1 MAKRRVL
8 KITPVLVTLNILVLL
23 LIAGFY
29 TTRLIK
35 YYLKENGHKNS
46 EEAVLLVDA
55 IKKKQSFL
63 DETKGLVLDEEAGIY
78 RYKGEVD
85 DNYVLYSGMIYRI
98 ISVDK
103 ENRIKLVSENN
114 VTLMYPG
121 FKNGYKDSYVNKW
134 LNSSDAKYS
143 GIYENA
149 LVNSDVLLEETKF
162 CEDTIDDVT
171 NITCEKETDDYKITM
186 LSLYD
191 YKLAGGKSSYL
202 NNGEMFYFGSLDKD
216 NNSYYVTSEGE
227 LALNQKE
234 SKAITIKPVIT
245 LTGDSELLSG
255 KGTLKDPYVIE
266 KHDVT
271 ILGEAYVNNIISIN
285 DKKYKIVEIL
295 DDKVKVASVDVLMD
309 KDDKLSIA
317 FGGSNSAYSSSN
329 TVGKYLNNTFLNS
342 LDIKNSVVN
351 GDYYITTLTLANL
364 DYASLRGN
372 KVTTKVAMLTMGDM
386 FVNEGVNVFTTL
398 RGMEAS
404 NMINIINENG
414 NFFADTISSKYNV
427 RPAFYLKYD
436 LNIKSGSGTLDDPY
450 KLGDNNEGKKEEE

>member
-1 MAKRRVL
+1 MAKKRVL

-63 DETKGLVLDEEAGIY
+63 DETKGLVLDEETGIY
-78 RYKGEVD
+78 RYKGEVE
-85 DNYVLYSGMIYRI
+85 DNYVLYSGMLYRV
-98 ISVDK
+98 ISIDK

-143 GIYENA
+143 GIYESA
-149 LVNSDVLLEETKF
+149 LVNSDVLLENTKF
-162 CEDTIDDVT
+162 CADTIDDVS
-171 NITCEKETDDYKITM
+171 NITCEEEIDDYKVSL

-202 NNGEMFYFGSLDKD
+202 NNGEMFYFGSLDK
-216 NNSYYVTSEGE
+216 NNDSYYVTGEGE

-234 SKAITIKPVIT
+234 SKAITVKPVIT
-245 LTGDSELLSG
+245 LNGDNELLGG
-255 KGTLKDPYVIE
+255 KGTLKDPYIIE

-271 ILGEAYVNNIISIN
+271 ILGETYVNNIISIN
-285 DKKYKIVEIL
+285 DNKYKVVEVL
-295 DDKVKVASVDVLMD
+295 DDKVKLVSTEVLMD
-309 KDDKLSIA
+309 KEDKLSIA
-317 FGGSNSAYSSSN
+317 FGGSNSAYTTSN
-329 TVGKYLNNTFLNS
+329 TVGKYLNTTFLNS
-342 LDIKNSVVN
+342 LDVKDSVVN
-351 GDYYITTLTLANL
+351 GDYFISTLNLSNL
-364 DYASLRGN
+364 DYASLRGS
-372 KVTTKVAMLTMGDM
+372 KVTAKVAMLTMGDM
-386 FVNEGVNVFTTL
+386 FVNEGKNEFTIL
-398 RGMEAS
+398 RGMEAT
-404 NMINIINENG
+404 NMINVLNENG

-436 LNIKSGSGTLDDPY
+436 LKIKSGSGTLEDPY
-450 KLGDNNEGKKEEE
+450 KLGDNNEG